1 MSQDTLPRSLWLL
14 VAVLS
19 VVWGLNWPVLKLV
32 IAEVPVW
39 TFRSLCFL
47 AAFVGLIPIALARGV
62 RVLPREGWARIAVVG
77 FFTVTAA
84 NVLLML
90 GMPLLPAGRSAVLYY
105 TMPVWSVLLAAWW
118 LHEPLTRRR
127 MAGVAAGF
135 AAVLLIASPGLF
147 AADASV
153 AGLLLVLG
161 GALCWAVGT
170 VLQKRLPVPLPSVS
184 YAAWVML
191 IGGLP
196 LFALVPLLEPDA
208 LRQLAAASPAALA
221 GVAYNM
227 GLVFVFGWWAWIRIV
242 ERAPAGVAALSSLMT
257 PVVGVIGGML
267 MLGERPLWQDY
278 AGLGLVMLAMA
289 SVMLPARRA

>member
-1 MSQDTLPRSLWLL
+1 LSRDTLPRSLWLL

-19 VVWGLNWPVLKLV
+19 VVWGMNWPVLKLV

-39 TFRSLCFL
+39 TFRSLCFF
-47 AAFVGLIPIALARGV
+47 AAFAGLVPIALARGV
-62 RVLPREGWARIAVVG
+62 RVMPREGWARIAAVG

-90 GMPLLPAGRSAVLYY
+90 GMPMLPAGRSAVLYY
-105 TMPVWSVLLAAWW
+105 TMPVWSVLLSAWW
-118 LHEPLTRRR
+118 LDERLTLRRALGLV
-127 MAGVAAGF
+127 AGL
-135 AAVLLIASPGLF
+135 AAVLLIASPGF
-147 AADASV
+147 TGAEVSIKGV
-153 AGLLLVLG
+153 LLVLS

-170 VLQKRLPVPLPSVS
+170 VLQKRLPVPLPSIS

-196 LFALVPLLEPDA
+196 IFVLVPLFEPDA
-208 LRQLAAASPAALA
+208 LQAVAAASPAAQA
-221 GVAYNM
+221 GIVYNM
-227 GLVFVFGWWAWIRIV
+227 ALVFVFGWWAWIRIV

-278 AGLGLVMLAMA
+278 AGLGLVTLAMA
-289 SVMLPARRA
+289 SVMLPARRG